1 MYNSW
6 DYYEEVCSI
15 EAYLDN
21 SATTRVCSEAIDGM
35 LDCLKN
41 NWGNPSSLHEKGI
54 QAEDLL
60 ERARKTVAGA
70 IGCEPSEIV
79 FTSGGTQSN
88 NIAVFGAVEAA
99 KRKGNKIITSSVEHP
114 SVMKAF
120 DRLESEGY
128 EVVRLR
134 VDRFGRVDLEQLK
147 NELDEKTV
155 LVSVMAVNNELGT
168 IEPIK
173 EISTLIKK
181 SGCPALFHVDAVQAF
196 GKIPLSVRSL
206 GVDLMSISSH
216 KIHGPKG
223 AGALYVKKGV
233 RLVSPVVGGG
243 QEKDLRPG
251 TEPMPA
257 IAGFAGAV
265 SALTVQKSLEKIT
278 ALRNQTV
285 EKLKNMDGVVLNSPD
300 DALPYIINLSLPG
313 LPSEAVLNLLSNR
326 NIYVSSGSACAKGHK
341 SPVLTAAGLDTERI
355 NSSLRISFS
364 RFTEET
370 EIEMLLDGINKALS
384 TLRRKK

>member
-1 MYNSW
+1 M
-6 DYYEEVCSI
+6 CPT

-21 SATTRVCSEAIDGM
+21 SATTRVCSEAIDRM
-35 LDCLKN
+35 LDCMKN
-41 NWGNPSSLHEKGI
+41 NWGNPSSLHEKGMA
-54 QAEDLL
+54 AEDLL
-60 ERARKTVAGA
+60 EQARKGVAGVLS
-70 IGCEPSEIV
+70 CEPSEIV

-88 NIAVFGAVEAA
+88 NIAVFGSVAA
-99 KRKGNKIITSSVEHP
+99 SKRKGNKIITSAIEHP
-114 SVMKAF
+114 SVTKAF

-134 VDRFGRVDLEQLK
+134 VDRFGLVDLEQLK
-147 NELDEKTV
+147 RELNEKTV

-168 IEPIK
+168 VEPIK
-173 EISTLIKK
+173 EISALIRK

-216 KIHGPKG
+216 KVHGPKG
-223 AGALYVKKGV
+223 AGALYIKKGV

-243 QEKDLRPG
+243 QERDVRPG

-257 IAGFAGAV
+257 IAGFDGAV
-265 SALTVQKSLEKIT
+265 RALTVQKSLEKIT
-278 ALRNQTV
+278 ALRNMTV
-285 EKLKNMDGVVLNSPD
+285 EKLRNIDGVVINSPE
-300 DALPYIINLSLPG
+300 DALPYIINISLPG

-341 SPVLTAAGLDTERI
+341 SPVLTAAGLDTELI

-370 EIEMLLDGINKALS
+370 ETEMLLDGIRTALS

>member
-1 MYNSW
+1 M
-6 DYYEEVCSI
+6 CSI

-21 SATTRVCSEAIDGM
+21 SATTRVCPEAIDCM
-35 LDCLKN
+35 LDCLNN

-60 ERARKTVAGA
+60 ERARKAVAGA

-120 DRLESEGY
+120 DRLENEGY

-173 EISTLIKK
+173 EISALIKK

>member
-1 MYNSW
+1 M
-6 DYYEEVCSI
+6 CPT

-21 SATTRVCSEAIDGM
+21 SATTRVCPEAIDRM
-35 LDCLKN
+35 LDCMKN
-41 NWGNPSSLHEKGI
+41 NWGNPSSLHERGMM
-54 QAEDLL
+54 AEELL
-60 ERARKTVAGA
+60 EQARKGVAQQ
-70 IGCEPSEIV
+70 IGSEPSEVI

-99 KRKGNKIITSSVEHP
+99 KRRGNKIITSAVEHP
-114 SVMKAF
+114 SVMKAA

-128 EVVRLR
+128 EVVRLS

-147 NELDEKTV
+147 RELNEKTV

-168 IEPIK
+168 LEPIK
-173 EISTLIKK
+173 EISALIKK

-196 GKIPLSVRSL
+196 GKIPLSVRAL

-223 AGALYVKKGV
+223 AGALYVRKGV

-243 QEKDLRPG
+243 QEREIRPG

-257 IAGFAGAV
+257 IAGFYGAV
-265 SALTVQKSLEKIT
+265 GALETQKSLEKIT
-278 ALRNQTV
+278 ALRDKTV
-285 EKLKNMDGVVLNSPD
+285 EKLQKMDGVLLNSPE
-300 DALPYIINLSLPG
+300 DALPYIINISLPG
-313 LPSEAVLNLLSNR
+313 LPSEAVLNLLSNM

-341 SPVLTAAGLDTERI
+341 SPVLTAAGLPNERI

-370 EIEMLLDGINKALS
+370 EIEMLLNGINKALS

>member
-1 MYNSW
+1 M
-6 DYYEEVCSI
+6 CPI

-120 DRLESEGY
+120 DRLENEGY
-128 EVVRLR
+128 EVVRLQ

-168 IEPIK
+168 NEPIR
-173 EISTLIKK
+173 EISALIKK

-243 QEKDLRPG
+243 QERDLRPG

>member
-1 MYNSW
+1 MYPT
-6 DYYEEVCSI
+6 

-21 SATTRVCSEAIDGM
+21 SATTRVCAEAIDCM
-35 LDCLKN
+35 LDCVKN
-41 NWGNPSSLHEKGI
+41 NWGNPSSLHERGMA
-54 QAEDLL
+54 AEDLL
-60 ERARKTVAGA
+60 EKARKCVAGA
-70 IGCEPSEIV
+70 LKCEASEIV

-88 NIAVFGAVEAA
+88 NIAVFGAVEAS

-120 DRLESEGY
+120 DRLEKEGY
-128 EVVRLR
+128 EVVRLS
-134 VDRFGRVDLEQLK
+134 VDRFGRVNLD
-147 NELDEKTV
+147 ELQRELNEKTV

-173 EISTLIKK
+173 EISALIKK

-196 GKIPLSVRSL
+196 GKIPLSVRAL

-223 AGALYVKKGV
+223 AGALYVRKGV

-265 SALTVQKSLEKIT
+265 SALETQKSLEKIT
-278 ALRNQTV
+278 ALRNITA
-285 EKLKNMDGVVLNSPD
+285 ERLKNIDGVVLNSPE
-300 DALPYIINLSLPG
+300 DALPYILNISLPG

-326 NIYVSSGSACAKGHK
+326 NVYVSSGSACAKGHR
-341 SPVLTAAGLDTERI
+341 SPVLTAAGLDTELI

-364 RFTEET
+364 RFTEEK
-370 EIEMLLDGINKALS
+370 EAEMLLDGIRQALS

>member
-1 MYNSW
+1 M
-6 DYYEEVCSI
+6 CPTQ
-15 EAYLDN
+15 AYLDN
-21 SATTRVCSEAIDGM
+21 SATTRVCPEAIDCM
-35 LDCLKN
+35 LDCVKN
-41 NWGNPSSLHEKGI
+41 NWGNPSSLHERGMC
-54 QAEDLL
+54 AEDLL
-60 ERARKTVAGA
+60 ERARRSVAGVLKS
-70 IGCEPSEIV
+70 EMSEIV

-88 NIAVFGAVEAA
+88 NIAVFGAAEAL

-114 SVMKAF
+114 SVMKAV
-120 DRLESEGY
+120 DRLEKEGC
-128 EVVRLR
+128 EVVRLS
-134 VDRFGRVDLEQLK
+134 VDKFGRVDLDELQR
-147 NELDEKTV
+147 ELDEKTV

-173 EISTLIKK
+173 EISTLIKN

-196 GKIPLSVRSL
+196 GKIPLSVRAL

-243 QEKDLRPG
+243 QEKDIRPG

-257 IAGFAGAV
+257 IAGFYGAV
-265 SALTVQKSLEKIT
+265 GALETEKSLEKIT
-278 ALRNQTV
+278 ALRNKTV
-285 EKLKNMDGVVLNSPD
+285 EKLRKLDGVVLNSPE

-326 NIYVSSGSACAKGHK
+326 EIYVSSGSACAKGHK
-341 SPVLTAAGLDTERI
+341 SPVLTAAGLPNDLI

-364 RFTEET
+364 RFTEEKET
-370 EIEMLLDGINKALS
+370 EMLLDGIKQALS

>member
-1 MYNSW
+1 M
-6 DYYEEVCSI
+6 CPI

-21 SATTRVCSEAIDGM
+21 SATTRVCSEAIDCM
-35 LDCLKN
+35 LDCLNN

-99 KRKGNKIITSSVEHP
+99 KRKGNKIITSAVEHP

-134 VDRFGRVDLEQLK
+134 VDRFGRIDLEQLK
-147 NELDEKTV
+147 NELDERTV

-168 IEPIK
+168 IDPIR
-173 EISTLIKK
+173 EISALIKK

-233 RLVSPVVGGG
+233 RLISPIVGGG
-243 QEKDLRPG
+243 QERDLRPG

>member
-1 MYNSW
+1 M
-6 DYYEEVCSI
+6 CSI

-21 SATTRVCSEAIDGM
+21 SATTRVCPEAIDCM
-35 LDCLKN
+35 LDCLKS

-120 DRLESEGY
+120 DRLENEGY

-173 EISTLIKK
+173 EISALIKK

-243 QEKDLRPG
+243 QERDLRPG

>member
-1 MYNSW
+1 M
-6 DYYEEVCSI
+6 CPI

-21 SATTRVCSEAIDGM
+21 SATTRVCPEAIDCM
-35 LDCLKN
+35 LDCLNN

-99 KRKGNKIITSSVEHP
+99 KRKGNKIITSAVEHP

-134 VDRFGRVDLEQLK
+134 VDRFGRIDLEQLK
-147 NELDEKTV
+147 NELDERTV

-168 IEPIK
+168 IEPIR
-173 EISTLIKK
+173 EISALIKK

-243 QEKDLRPG
+243 QERNLRPG

-313 LPSEAVLNLLSNR
+313 LPSEAVLNFLSNR

>member
-1 MYNSW
+1 M
-6 DYYEEVCSI
+6 CPI

-21 SATTRVCSEAIDGM
+21 SATTRVCPEAIDCM

-120 DRLESEGY
+120 DRLENEGY

-173 EISTLIKK
+173 EISALIKK

-243 QEKDLRPG
+243 QERDLRPG

-313 LPSEAVLNLLSNR
+313 LPSEAVLNFLSNR

>member
-1 MYNSW
+1 M
-6 DYYEEVCSI
+6 CSI

-21 SATTRVCSEAIDGM
+21 SATTRVCSEAIDCM
-35 LDCLKN
+35 LDCLNN

-60 ERARKTVAGA
+60 ERARKAVAGA

-99 KRKGNKIITSSVEHP
+99 KRKGNKIFTSSVEHP

-120 DRLESEGY
+120 DRLESEGF

-168 IEPIK
+168 IEPIR
-173 EISTLIKK
+173 EISALIKK

-243 QEKDLRPG
+243 QERDLRPG

>member
-1 MYNSW
+1 MQ
-6 DYYEEVCSI
+6 
-15 EAYLDN
+15 AYLDN
-21 SATTRVCSEAIDGM
+21 SATTRVCPEAIDCM

-41 NWGNPSSLHEKGI
+41 NWGNPSSLHEKGM

-60 ERARKTVAGA
+60 ERARKTVAEKLS
-70 IGCEPSEIV
+70 CEPSEIV

-99 KRKGNKIITSSVEHP
+99 KRKGNKVITSAVEHP

-120 DRLESEGY
+120 GRLESEGY

-147 NELDEKTV
+147 NELNERTV

-173 EISTLIKK
+173 EISALIKK

-223 AGALYVKKGV
+223 AGALYVRKGV

-243 QEKDLRPG
+243 QEKDIRPG

-285 EKLKNMDGVVLNSPD
+285 EKLKNMDGVIINSPD

-313 LPSEAVLNLLSNR
+313 LPSEAVLNLLSNM
-326 NIYVSSGSACAKGHK
+326 NIFVSSGSACAKGHK

-364 RFTEET
+364 RFTEEEET
-370 EIEMLLDGINKALS
+370 GMLLDGIRTALA

>member
-1 MYNSW
+1 M
-6 DYYEEVCSI
+6 CSI

-21 SATTRVCSEAIDGM
+21 SATTRVCPEAIDCM
-35 LDCLKN
+35 LDCLNN

-120 DRLESEGY
+120 DRLENEGY

-173 EISTLIKK
+173 EISALIKK

-243 QEKDLRPG
+243 QERDLRPG

>member
-1 MYNSW
+1 M
-6 DYYEEVCSI
+6 CPT

-21 SATTRVCSEAIDGM
+21 SATTRVCPEAIDRM
-35 LDCLKN
+35 LDCMKN
-41 NWGNPSSLHEKGI
+41 NWGNPSSLHERGMM
-54 QAEDLL
+54 AEELL
-60 ERARKTVAGA
+60 EQARKGVAQQ
-70 IGCEPSEIV
+70 IGSEPSEVI

-99 KRKGNKIITSSVEHP
+99 KRRGNKIITSAVEHP
-114 SVMKAF
+114 SVMKAA

-128 EVVRLR
+128 EVVRLS

-147 NELDEKTV
+147 RELNEKTV

-168 IEPIK
+168 LEPIK
-173 EISTLIKK
+173 EISALIKK

-196 GKIPLSVRSL
+196 GKIPLSVRAL
-206 GVDLMSISSH
+206 GVDLLSISSH

-223 AGALYVKKGV
+223 AGALYVRKGV

-243 QEKDLRPG
+243 QEREIRPG

-257 IAGFAGAV
+257 IAGFYGAV
-265 SALTVQKSLEKIT
+265 GALETQKSLEKIT
-278 ALRNQTV
+278 ALRDKTV
-285 EKLKNMDGVVLNSPD
+285 EKLQKMDGVVLNSPD
-300 DALPYIINLSLPG
+300 DALPYIINISLPG

-326 NIYVSSGSACAKGHK
+326 NVYVSSGSACAKGHK
-341 SPVLTAAGLDTERI
+341 SPVLTAAGLDTELI

-364 RFTEET
+364 RLTEET

>member
-1 MYNSW
+1 M
-6 DYYEEVCSI
+6 CPT

-21 SATTRVCSEAIDGM
+21 SATTRVCPEAIDRM
-35 LDCLKN
+35 LDCMKN
-41 NWGNPSSLHEKGI
+41 NWGNPSSLHERGMS
-54 QAEDLL
+54 AEDLL
-60 ERARKTVAGA
+60 ERARRSVAGVLKS
-70 IGCEPSEIV
+70 EMSEIV

-88 NIAVFGAVEAA
+88 NIAVFGAVTAL
-99 KRKGNKIITSSVEHP
+99 KRRGNKIITSAVEHP
-114 SVMKAF
+114 SVMKAV

-128 EVVRLR
+128 EVVRLS

-147 NELDEKTV
+147 DELNEKTV

-168 IEPIK
+168 IEPVK
-173 EISTLIKK
+173 EISSLIKK

-196 GKIPLSVRSL
+196 GKIPLSVRAL
-206 GVDLMSISSH
+206 GVDLLSISSH

-223 AGALYVKKGV
+223 AGALYVRKGV

-243 QEKDLRPG
+243 QEREIRPG

-257 IAGFAGAV
+257 IAGFYGAV
-265 SALTVQKSLEKIT
+265 GALETQKSLEKIT
-278 ALRNQTV
+278 ALRDKTV
-285 EKLKNMDGVVLNSPD
+285 EKLQKMDGVVLNSPD
-300 DALPYIINLSLPG
+300 DALPYIINISLPG
-313 LPSEAVLNLLSNR
+313 LPSEAVLNLLSNM

-341 SPVLTAAGLDTERI
+341 SPVLTAAGLPNERI

-364 RFTEET
+364 RLTEEP

>member
-1 MYNSW
+1 M
-6 DYYEEVCSI
+6 CPI

-21 SATTRVCSEAIDGM
+21 SATTRVCSEAIDCM
-35 LDCLKN
+35 LDCLNN

-120 DRLESEGY
+120 DRLENEGY

-173 EISTLIKK
+173 EISALIKK

-243 QEKDLRPG
+243 QERDLRPG

>member
-1 MYNSW
+1 M
-6 DYYEEVCSI
+6 CPTQ
-15 EAYLDN
+15 AYLDN
-21 SATTRVCSEAIDGM
+21 SATTRVCPEAIDCM
-35 LDCLKN
+35 LDCVKN
-41 NWGNPSSLHEKGI
+41 NWGNPSSLHERGMC
-54 QAEDLL
+54 AEDLL
-60 ERARKTVAGA
+60 ERARRSVAGVLKS
-70 IGCEPSEIV
+70 EMSEIV

-88 NIAVFGAVEAA
+88 NIAVFGAAEAL

-114 SVMKAF
+114 SVMKAV
-120 DRLESEGY
+120 DRLEKEGC
-128 EVVRLR
+128 EVVRLS
-134 VDRFGRVDLEQLK
+134 VDKYGRVDLDELQR
-147 NELDEKTV
+147 ELDEKTV
-155 LVSVMAVNNELGT
+155 LVSVMAVNNEFGT

-173 EISTLIKK
+173 EISTLIKN

-196 GKIPLSVRSL
+196 GKIPLSVRAL

-243 QEKDLRPG
+243 QEKDIRPG

-257 IAGFAGAV
+257 IAGFYGAV
-265 SALTVQKSLEKIT
+265 GALETEKSLEKIT
-278 ALRNQTV
+278 ALRNKTV
-285 EKLKNMDGVVLNSPD
+285 EKLRKLDGVVLNSPE

-326 NIYVSSGSACAKGHK
+326 EIYVSYGSACAKGHK
-341 SPVLTAAGLDTERI
+341 SPVLTAAGLPNDLI

-364 RFTEET
+364 RFTEEKET
-370 EIEMLLDGINKALS
+370 EMLLDGIKQALS

>member
-1 MYNSW
+1 M
-6 DYYEEVCSI
+6 CPI

-21 SATTRVCSEAIDGM
+21 SATTRVCSEAIDCM
-35 LDCLKN
+35 LDCLNN

>member
-1 MYNSW
+1 M
-6 DYYEEVCSI
+6 CPT

-21 SATTRVCSEAIDGM
+21 SATTRVCPEAIDRM
-35 LDCLKN
+35 LDCMKN
-41 NWGNPSSLHEKGI
+41 NWGNPSSLHERGMM
-54 QAEDLL
+54 AEELL
-60 ERARKTVAGA
+60 EQARKGVAQQ
-70 IGCEPSEIV
+70 IGSEPSEVI

-99 KRKGNKIITSSVEHP
+99 KRRGNKIITSAVEHP
-114 SVMKAF
+114 SVMKAA

-128 EVVRLR
+128 EVVRLS

-147 NELDEKTV
+147 RELNEKTV

-168 IEPIK
+168 LEPIK
-173 EISTLIKK
+173 EISALIKK

-196 GKIPLSVRSL
+196 GKIPLSVRAL

-243 QEKDLRPG
+243 QEREIRPG

-257 IAGFAGAV
+257 IAGFYGAFG
-265 SALTVQKSLEKIT
+265 ALETQKSLEKIT
-278 ALRNQTV
+278 ALRDKTV
-285 EKLKNMDGVVLNSPD
+285 EKLQKMDGVVLNSPD
-300 DALPYIINLSLPG
+300 DALPYIINISLPG

-326 NIYVSSGSACAKGHK
+326 NVYVSSGSACAKGHK
-341 SPVLTAAGLDTERI
+341 SPVLTAAGLPNERI

>member
-1 MYNSW
+1 M
-6 DYYEEVCSI
+6 CPI

-21 SATTRVCSEAIDGM
+21 SATTRVCSEAIDCM

-120 DRLESEGY
+120 DRLENEGY

-173 EISTLIKK
+173 EISALIKK

-243 QEKDLRPG
+243 QERDLRPG

-313 LPSEAVLNLLSNR
+313 LPSEAVLNFLSNR